1 MTCLSSVLKAR
12 FRGEDAGTCVSPSK
26 PGHVAVTGVTTQE
39 NFLGV
44 FRRVDLFEGLGH
56 EEKDVILR

>member
-1 MTCLSSVLKAR
+1 MSQQCLKAR
-12 FRGEDAGTCVSPSK
+12 FKRGEDAGTYVGPSK
-26 PGHVAVTGVTTQE
+26 PGRVAVMGVTKQE
-39 NFLGV
+39 HFLGV